1 MGFDMWIVCA
11 LSVCQETGR
20 TYFLRKNGVKEF
32 DLTHLPVV
40 PEEFRRFI
48 QLRGSVLYEYTR
60 SFPIHETTV
69 DAVMFLDRFPPWD
82 EVELELEE
90 YAGCEWS
97 SLDHNKFFAAI
108 EWFAYSEASYVVNW
122 SY

>member
-1 MGFDMWIVCA
+1 MGFDMWIACA

-20 TYFLRKNGVKEF
+20 HYLLRKNGVKEF
-32 DLTHLPVV
+32 DLTRIPVV

-48 QLRGSVLYEYTR
+48 QLRGHVLYEYTR
-60 SFPIHETTV
+60 SFAKHETTV
-69 DAVMFLDRFPPWD
+69 DAVMFLERFPPWD
-82 EVELELEE
+82 EVEQDE
-90 YAGCEWS
+90 GDPTSWT

-108 EWFAYSEASYVVNW
+108 EWFAYSEASYLVNW